1 MENIFTKNSLTKWY
15 DYKGDENE
23 ESAEITRGYKA
34 SDRTT
39 YGYRH
44 NGGDSLSSN
53 ASGTFFGGGG
63 AGAYGGNA
71 TSGFSGGGGG
81 GSGYTSGD
89 VEIIETNQGGNATN
103 RAWATIALKGV

>member
-1 MENIFTKNSLTKWY
+1 MNQIDELAKIRSQMEDLKKQEKKIV
-15 DYKGDENE
+15 D
-23 ESAEITRGYKA
+23 
-34 SDRTT
+34 
-39 YGYRH
+39 
-44 NGGDSLSSN
+44 
-53 ASGTFFGGGG
+53 FFKSQG

-71 TSGFSGGGGG
+71 TTGFSGGGGG